1 MRYAEVLC
9 YFLAIGFS
17 WCTAQQNSKLKFNL
31 CASQKVISNCAS
43 YITRCTNDIHEP
55 SVECELATLC
65 LRYLTFPCFQQN
77 EDVVDEHM
85 LQELTM
91 DGYLGFQDYAIAK
104 WFHHVNAFVDAG
116 KDLLKRE
123 SEIQPILPEQ
133 PRPLDELAIALED
146 FTMQYDDEDWHQPE
160 KIVAECAENCKI
172 FEDQDFYENLVAVTS
187 HIYTFQKKG
196 FDARHIVSIKSLA
209 AVLDRNRTLLER
221 LPPTLNSQ
229 ELATFKQFY
238 DDERRFKCP
247 KITCRY
253 FSEGFKDAKTR
264 KRHVNIHERP
274 FNCEASDCIGA
285 EYGFANSKDLEK
297 YVVVSR
303 SFAHC

>member
-1 MRYAEVLC
+1 MRYAEALC

-17 WCTAQQNSKLKFNL
+17 SCTVQQSSKLRCNL
-31 CASQKVISNCAS
+31 SASLIIVSNCAS

-65 LRYLTFPCFQQN
+65 LQYLTFPCFQQN
-77 EDVVDEHM
+77 EDMGDKHM
-85 LQELTM
+85 LQQFTM
-91 DGYLGFQDYAIAK
+91 EGYLGFQDYAIAK

-123 SEIQPILPEQ
+123 SEIQPTLSEQ
-133 PRPLDELAIALED
+133 HRPLEELSTALED
-146 FTMQYDDEDWHQPE
+146 FTTRYDDEDWHNPD
-160 KIVAECAENCKI
+160 KIVTECAENCKI
-172 FEDQDFYENLVAVTS
+172 FEDQDFYEDLVAVTS

-209 AVLDRNRTLLER
+209 AVLERNRTLLEE
-221 LPPTLNSQ
+221 LPPTLNSR

-247 KITCRY
+247 KITCKY
-253 FSEGFKDAKTR
+253 FSEGFKDAKIR
-264 KRHVNIHERP
+264 KRHVNIHDRP
-274 FNCEASDCIGA
+274 FNCEVSDCIGA
-285 EYGFANSKDLEK
+285 EYGFVNSKDLEK
-297 YVVVSR
+297 
-303 SFAHC
+303 